1 MMFSPPILS
10 YISGSSV
17 HVTACSDVN
26 FSYQLGVNELFMAIK
41 RFEFTAELC
50 LISTLALDDFT
61 GMSWQHSYPRY
72 CDFTFEQ
79 GRKKRHDICLYLCQC
94 LQPAEQ

>member
-1 MMFSPPILS
+1 MGHTKDSKFTSYDVFPKDTFYIL
-10 YISGSSV
+10 GSSYYIIE
-17 HVTACSDVN
+17 CSDVY
-26 FSYQLGVNELFMAIK
+26 FSYQLSVNVAQ
-41 RFEFTAELC
+41 
-50 LISTLALDDFT
+50 DDFT

-72 CDFTFEQ
+72 CGFTFEQ